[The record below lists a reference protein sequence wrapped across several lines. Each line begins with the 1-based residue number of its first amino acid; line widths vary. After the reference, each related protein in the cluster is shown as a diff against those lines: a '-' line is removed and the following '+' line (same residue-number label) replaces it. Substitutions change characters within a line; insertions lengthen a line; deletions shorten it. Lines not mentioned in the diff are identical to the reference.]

1 MDLPPVPW
9 DRRRALACC
18 SNGDGLCRWR
28 VAHVTTSEVSTLK
41 HEFRD
46 DTMEL
51 AARVAEALLA
61 GAEGTEVLGGLWD
74 GLVEELEIDA
84 GRTLCC
90 DPW

>member
-1 MDLPPVPW
+1 MWYSDS
-9 DRRRALACC
+9 DGHRRREITY
-18 SNGDGLCRWR
+18 
-28 VAHVTTSEVSTLK
+28 VTTSEISTLK
-41 HEFRD
+41 HELRD

-74 GLVEELEIDA
+74 GLVEELEVDA

-90 DPW
+90 DLR